1 LKFRNEGERARAK
14 GMGVKDLDGIFTIE
28 QLASGSVMFC
38 ATGITD
44 GPLLKGVR
52 LLSGN
57 RGRTHSI
64 VMRSKTGTV
73 RFIEADHNFN
83 LKNRI

>member
-1 LKFRNEGERARAK
+1 L
-14 GMGVKDLDGIFTIE
+14 GVKDLNQIFKIDD
-28 QLASGSVMFC
+28 LASGSVMFC

-57 RGRTHSI
+57 RGKTHSI

-73 RFIEADHNFN
+73 RFIEAEHNFN
-83 LKNRI
+83 LKTQV